1 MDIKKVLRRMGVI
14 KKKPLV
20 NPNGR
25 PKKDL
30 DIYKILQMKCDG
42 FSNCEIGRKI
52 GVSEG
57 TVRNRLK
64 KYEDDS

>member
-1 MDIKKVLRRMGVI
+1 VLRKIGVI
-14 KKKPLV
+14 KKRPLV

-42 FSNCEIGRKI
+42 LSNCEIGRKF

-57 TVRNRLK
+57 TIRNRLK
-64 KYEDDS
+64 KHEDGSLEAKK